1 MIRALVVGG
10 REDFVRDRVGVN
22 LRKVGIEVGWHFD
35 FEHPRRAD
43 SGIPKGCELV
53 VLLSDM
59 TPGAM
64 AKTVLNAAHG
74 RVPIVRT
81 QRKWSQMLTD
91 LNNAGVLRGST
102 MSAAGEQFM
111 HNVEALD
118 AKGLMGEIKM
128 PAQLP
133 VRVNTEERSKAK
145 TFEELIEDLKTTAAL
160 MLAHEVTS
168 IIVTNEGIDVKQVRN
183 VKVAL

>member
-1 MIRALVVGG
+1 M
-10 REDFVRDRVGVN
+10 
-22 LRKVGIEVGWHFD
+22 
-35 FEHPRRAD
+35 
-43 SGIPKGCELV
+43 
-53 VLLSDM
+53 
-59 TPGAM
+59 
-64 AKTVLNAAHG
+64 
-74 RVPIVRT
+74 
-81 QRKWSQMLTD
+81 
-91 LNNAGVLRGST
+91 NNAGVLRGST

-145 TFEELIEDLKTTAAL
+145 TFEELIEDLKTTATAL